1 MAAAGDLSNF
11 DQVTHSS
18 CRSEA
23 SGTESANYQM
33 CGCWECDK
41 SDWNEAVLCFSPNFF
56 VVEVDVHCPTQLHI
70 PWLNR
75 ILDEHFS
82 CCSGSPI
89 TAGSSTAPQ
98 LHLLQL
104 LLPNWICLAAGPRLH
119 LLSCWSSIAYLLQL
133 LLPAF
138 FSLWLCTCISFEAI
152 PFAAREKGFG
162 KDVLTQPAAGH

>member
-1 MAAAGDLSNF
+1 MAAAGDLNNF
-11 DQVTHSS
+11 GQVTHSS

-23 SGTESANYQM
+23 SGTESANYQI

-41 SDWNEAVLCFSPNFF
+41 SDWNEALLCFSPNFF
-56 VVEVDVHCPTQLHI
+56 VVEVDVHCPTQLLI
-70 PWLNR
+70 PLLNR
-75 ILDEHFS
+75 TLDEHFS

-98 LHLLQL
+98 LHLFQL
-104 LLPNWICLAAGPRLH
+104 LLHNWICLAAGPQLH
-119 LLSCWSSIAYLLQL
+119 LLQL
-133 LLPAF
+133 LLPDF
-138 FSLWLCTCISFEAI
+138 FSLWSCTCSSFEAI